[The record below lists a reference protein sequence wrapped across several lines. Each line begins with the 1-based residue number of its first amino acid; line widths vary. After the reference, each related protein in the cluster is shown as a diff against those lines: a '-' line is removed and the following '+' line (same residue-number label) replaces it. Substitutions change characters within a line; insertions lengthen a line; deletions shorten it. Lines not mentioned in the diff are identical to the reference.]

1 MQKAKGNK
9 LTYEQELKRQ
19 SEEQQEKM
27 SKRLQQ
33 LERETAEMEVQLH
46 RKRDE
51 AEVKERAEGL
61 GRAFRENFSL
71 RLEQMR
77 VSAQQHR
84 QTVLEAVQL
93 SSSLFG
99 SGFNDFLNDR
109 ERMGAS
115 VSLFAAAAIGIY
127 GTPCDQPFQRGP
139 RR

>member
-1 MQKAKGNK
+1 
-9 LTYEQELKRQ
+9 
-19 SEEQQEKM
+19 M
-27 SKRLQQ
+27 SKRLQE

-46 RKRDE
+46 KKRDE
-51 AEVKERAEGL
+51 AEVKERVEGL

-99 SGFNDFLNDR
+99 SGFNDFLNDFLNKAPKQKITIDWCATVFAPTEHMYSR
-109 ERMGAS
+109 LLNCS
-115 VSLFAAAAIGIY
+115 DVSRVWANSMHAVCDFA
-127 GTPCDQPFQRGP
+127 CF
-139 RR
+139 

>member
-1 MQKAKGNK
+1 
-9 LTYEQELKRQ
+9 
-19 SEEQQEKM
+19 M
-27 SKRLQQ
+27 SKRLQE

-46 RKRDE
+46 KKRDE
-51 AEVKERAEGL
+51 AEVKERVEGL
-61 GRAFRENFSL
+61 GRAFRENFSR